1 MALTK
6 GQRKLTKSKQD
17 SAAVS
22 SLIGTPAPNEGDN
35 GDIQVRMTDRGPRL
49 FAKLGNKW
57 WITDL
62 KDATTSRQEV
72 KMHFFQ
78 GELNASTIDKIRTPG
93 WINPNSVTGIIFFLN
108 HSGTYWHIYNW
119 ADISD
124 DDGTSA
130 ETGPYVTRHRVLF
143 ETLTGVI
150 QIDRRGTQIDDAKQ
164 FKCIVFYI

>member
-72 KMHFFQ
+72 KMHFF
-78 GELNASTIDKIRTPG
+78 LIFSSCIKIIKSNVRICITIMY
-93 WINPNSVTGIIFFLN
+93 F
-108 HSGTYWHIYNW
+108 
-119 ADISD
+119 
-124 DDGTSA
+124 
-130 ETGPYVTRHRVLF
+130 
-143 ETLTGVI
+143 
-150 QIDRRGTQIDDAKQ
+150 
-164 FKCIVFYI
+164 C